1 MEMFTITT
9 SGLFPMKSFQSA
21 VLLALLLSVPTG
33 AQEQRLRGGPIG
45 GQASDYWG
53 DLAPVHLPMQD
64 KVEPRLTPSEI
75 PSWQTRYTLG
85 PGDTLN
91 FSVYDRADLARTDV
105 RIGPD
110 GTVSY
115 LQAVA
120 VRARGLTLDQ
130 LRTRIEEELLRYQ
143 KNVKVIITPS
153 GIASK
158 DFSIIGRV
166 KKPGSFTLD
175 RPTSVLEAIALA
187 EGIQTSSVRGAL
199 FEMADFDRSFV
210 ARKGKKLNVDLARL
224 YYEGDFSQNAYL
236 EPDDYIYVASN
247 LENEIYILG
256 EVREPGRRKM
266 PIKLTLAQAIGE
278 AGGFAD
284 TAYQIRVL
292 LIRGSIHDPE
302 TRIVNVRDILQGKE
316 KDITLEN
323 KDIIFV
329 NKRPFELVERVLDT
343 AIITF
348 MQVVTAEA
356 MNQSYN
362 PTLGGG
368 VTPPP
373 ADN

>member
-1 MEMFTITT
+1 
-9 SGLFPMKSFQSA
+9 MKHLVA
-21 VLLALLLSVPTG
+21 VLFLTVLLPFPAE
-33 AQEQRLRGGPIG
+33 AQEQRLRALPVAGR
-45 GQASDYWG
+45 ATDYWEN
-53 DLAPVHLPMQD
+53 LAPVEGPP
-64 KVEPRLTPSEI
+64 PREKIEARVAPVRV
-75 PSWQTRYTLG
+75 PAWQTRYTLG

-91 FSVYDRADLARTDV
+91 FSIYDREDLARNDV
-105 RIGPD
+105 RIAPD

-130 LRTRIEEELLRYQ
+130 LRTRIEEELSRYH
-143 KNVKVIITPS
+143 KNVKVIVSPS
-153 GIASK
+153 DIASK

-187 EGIQTSSVRGAL
+187 EGIQTGSVGGAA
-199 FEMADFDRSFV
+199 FELADFERSFV

-247 LENEIYILG
+247 LENEVYVLG
-256 EVREPGRRKM
+256 EVREPGRHKM
-266 PIKLTLAQAIGE
+266 PVKLTLAQAIAE

-284 TAYQIRVL
+284 TAYRIKVL
-292 LIRGSIHDPE
+292 LIRGSIHAPE
-302 TRIVNVRDILQGKE
+302 TRIVNVKDILQGRE
-316 KDITLEN
+316 QDIPLEN
-323 KDIIFV
+323 KDILFI

-348 MQVVTAEA
+348 MQTVTAEA
-356 MNQSYN
+356 MNQNYN
-362 PTLGGG
+362 PILGGG
-368 VTPPP
+368 SSGG
-373 ADN
+373 N